1 MTKCSTRTAAAADD
15 DDGTGAPAF
24 TASVT
29 GTSPPAASG
38 GPSQSGT
45 PHRDCHRDSE
55 GLGAKVTV
63 PSTLASKPGLARLC
77 ARHGVGHAPVA
88 ATGPLSSS
96 SFRFR
101 QATSTKTRRHCPGK

>member
-1 MTKCSTRTAAAADD
+1 MIRCSTRTAAAAAAAA
-15 DDGTGAPAF
+15 GTGAPAF

-29 GTSPPAASG
+29 GTPPPAAGG

-63 PSTLASKPGLARLC
+63 PSNLG
-77 ARHGVGHAPVA
+77 
-88 ATGPLSSS
+88 
-96 SFRFR
+96 
-101 QATSTKTRRHCPGK
+101 